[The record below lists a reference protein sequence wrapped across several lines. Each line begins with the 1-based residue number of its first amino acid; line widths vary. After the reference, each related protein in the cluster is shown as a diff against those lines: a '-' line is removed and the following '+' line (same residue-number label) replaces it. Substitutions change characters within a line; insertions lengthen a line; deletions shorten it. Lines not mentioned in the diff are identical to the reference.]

1 MEPLEIFSWVLKHS
15 STRVCASRM
24 EPPIGGKTEQKGFQK
39 FPPLEQIELVK
50 LSWLVPESRRSL
62 GEGTGENQAKTK
74 GNPEQFHLYKFWAI
88 KRVWP
93 RLSIFCPPSWLL
105 IVVLATN
112 HMLRGIMRRFPE
124 KLRENARTEMPR
136 SRAYQKLFIWS
147 WRKSSSK
154 LTGTPRTPGKS
165 CRYLSRTVKIFSC
178 RWNSS

>member
-1 MEPLEIFSWVLKHS
+1 MRVEWNHQLGAKRKSKVSRHS
-15 STRVCASRM
+15 PHLS
-24 EPPIGGKTEQKGFQK
+24 G
-39 FPPLEQIELVK
+39 LNLVK
-50 LSWLVPESRRSL
+50 ISWLVPDSRRSL

-93 RLSIFCPPSWLL
+93 GWSIFCPPSWLL

-124 KLRENARTEMPR
+124 SLRENARAEMPR
-136 SRAYQKLFIWS
+136 SRVYQKLFIWS

-154 LTGTPRTPGKS
+154 LTGTPPTPGNS